1 MSEDLTDDAY
11 EVSSIASIF
20 NSPSEQEEESLE
32 DVFQT
37 ITPTSPT
44 QTRLTS
50 LSIPSTVNCSTIPNC
65 STPRELMPLL
75 RTSLTAVEVG
85 PVRTPCTSF
94 TDTEDESEIGEINE
108 RKCKPKVDKFQ
119 VSRSEEEEQE
129 DEKKERGDATP
140 DDSHLT
146 VHV

>member
-1 MSEDLTDDAY
+1 M
-11 EVSSIASIF
+11 
-20 NSPSEQEEESLE
+20 
-32 DVFQT
+32 
-37 ITPTSPT
+37 
-44 QTRLTS
+44 
-50 LSIPSTVNCSTIPNC
+50 
-65 STPRELMPLL
+65 
-75 RTSLTAVEVG
+75 TAPEVG
-85 PVRTPCTSF
+85 PIRMPCTSF